1 MIKVK
6 EEIIKI
12 AGKENVAGD
21 EATLKSYSSDFS
33 LQPAKNPMLVV
44 RPKDRDEVVKI
55 VKVANEHMIPLVPV
69 SSKVHFHGEAIPEQG
84 GIIVDLTRMDKVLQV
99 DARNRKVK
107 IEPGVTWGKL
117 QEALNEHGQM
127 ALRPFFPHP
136 FKSALTS
143 SLEREPMLIPK
154 YEYAD
159 PVLTMEVVL
168 PTGDIFK
175 TGTASAAKTEEAYP
189 EGPGIDFFRFFQG
202 AQGTMGI
209 VTWLN
214 IKTEYL
220 PKHQKPFFI
229 PFNTIG
235 EVVEPLYRLQRRH
248 IGNECFVLNRTNL
261 ATLLAEDFS
270 KEYEKLKA
278 VLPPYTVILLIA
290 GAPRRPLERIAY
302 EEEALHEIASEL
314 LFEPQKTVGGIA
326 GLGETMIQL
335 LGSAQR
341 EDNYWKT
348 RHKGSTQDIF
358 FLTTLDKVSDYQKL
372 VFQKAIDHGYSTEAI
387 GMYLQPLERGRACH
401 LEFSFPCDL
410 ASPKEKDQVKGL
422 FTELSG
428 GLINAGAFFSRP
440 YGPWADMVYRRSTVY
455 TNTLK
460 ELKKI
465 FDPRNILNP
474 GKLCF

>member
-1 MIKVK
+1 MFKEELIKVV
-6 EEIIKI
+6 
-12 AGKENVAGD
+12 GKGNVLED
-21 EATLKSYSSDFS
+21 EAALKSYGEDFS
-33 LQPAKNPMLVV
+33 LQPARKPMLVV
-44 RPKDRDEVVKI
+44 RPKDRDEVQKVVKL
-55 VKVANEHMIPLVPV
+55 ANEQKLPLIPA
-69 SSKVHFHGEAIPEQG
+69 SSKVHFHGETIPEQG
-84 GIIVDLTRMDKVLQV
+84 GIVVDLTRLDKILEI
-99 DARNRKVK
+99 DTRNRKVK

-117 QEALNEHGQM
+117 EEALKEHQQM
-127 ALRPFFPHP
+127 PLKPLFPHP
-136 FKSALTS
+136 LKSALTS

-235 EVVEPLYRLQRRH
+235 EVAEPLYRLQRRH

-290 GAPRRPLERIAY
+290 GAYRRPLERIAY
-302 EEEALHEIASEL
+302 EEEALNEIASEL
-314 LFEPQKTVGGIA
+314 LFEPKKTVGGIA

-440 YGPWADMVYRRSTVY
+440 YGPWADMVYRQATVY

-465 FDPRNILNP
+465 FDPKNILNP